1 MQLGE
6 NVIVPEGTGDN
17 FIRIV
22 EGAYSLHPY
31 FGEYADIKVF
41 FHVENEEQQRRIA
54 GRDGEAALLT
64 FQKRWI
70 PMEEAYFTA
79 FSIRENADMEL

>member
-1 MQLGE
+1 M
-6 NVIVPEGTGDN
+6 
-17 FIRIV
+17 

-41 FHVENEEQQRRIA
+41 SHVEKEEQQRRIA
-54 GRDGEAALLT
+54 SRDGEKALFT
-64 FQKRWI
+64 FRKRWI